1 MLPAVRTGAALRSG
15 GLLQPRQRGR
25 SRSAGPAVA
34 ACPDRSIRLIVTF
47 VPGGGIEPAGGTA
60 AAFNQAIVTGITK
73 WAAIVKDPGIKPE

>member
-1 MLPAVRTGAALRSG
+1 M
-15 GLLQPRQRGR
+15 
-25 SRSAGPAVA
+25 A